1 VNASPASQLSVKQY
15 YASVKGLATAVA
27 AVVLPLASKIIGSG
41 STAVFPPLGNM
52 EGVARVGFVA
62 LCLGVS
68 LGVYFLVSAK
78 SVVSP
83 RRVIWLA
90 LFIAVVC
97 FVIYLA
103 AYQRF
108 VRRLEIPARHES
120 VYVSVGYQRT
130 SFANQTF
137 PNATD
142 LEMLRGRG
150 TTEEEIERLW
160 TVKSVIVARLILYSS
175 CVLTSLALLFV
186 FSFAVAHDI
195 HSQGSTV
202 KASEAAQASSDKPS
216 AHQQGR
222 HSTVHPC

>member
-1 VNASPASQLSVKQY
+1 VNAPPESQLSVKQY
-15 YASVKGLATAVA
+15 YASIKGLATAVA
-27 AVVLPLASKIIGSG
+27 AVVLPLASKIIGSD
-41 STAVFPPLGNM
+41 STAYVFPPLGNM

-78 SVVSP
+78 STVSL

-90 LFIAVVC
+90 LSIAVVC

-108 VRRLEIPARHES
+108 VRRLDIPARHES

-150 TTEEEIERLW
+150 STEEEIERLW
-160 TVKSVIVARLILYSS
+160 TIKSIIVARLTLYSS
-175 CVLTSLALLFV
+175 CVLTSMALLFV

-195 HSQGSTV
+195 YPPEATI
-202 KASEAAQASSDKPS
+202 KASEAAASE
-216 AHQQGR
+216 
-222 HSTVHPC
+222 